1 MSTSTSPT
9 GITVESAASL
19 IESGIGDA
27 LTSADSTAADNV
39 QSLGLLQQAKLSRLT
54 RSAATATAQYGAS
67 STQATAALAAVAA
80 SKTTIARV
88 AVVQQKVT
96 TPAPAVASAGW
107 ALHGRVYDATLNPL
121 ARHSVFLVDSQKAY
135 QSDYGF
141 AYTDSTGYFLLN
153 YAGPAAATK
162 ADASATSTAS
172 GLYLQIANTAAKPVY
187 LSTTAFQPAA
197 GSTTYQPVTLPAGE
211 PALGD
216 LPAEVRAVALPP
228 LDTKK
233 KA

>member
-1 MSTSTSPT
+1 MSTSTLPT

-19 IESGIGDA
+19 IESGIADA

-54 RSAATATAQYGAS
+54 RSATTATAQYGANS
-67 STQATAALAAVAA
+67 SQATTALAAVAA
-80 SKTTIARV
+80 SQTTIARV

-96 TPAPAVASAGW
+96 TPAPTVTSTGW
-107 ALHGRVYDATLNPL
+107 ALHGRVYDATLKPL
-121 ARHSVFLVDSQKAY
+121 AGHSVFLVDSQKAY

-153 YAGPAAATK
+153 YAGPATATK
-162 ADASATSTAS
+162 TDASATSAAPD
-172 GLYLQIANTAAKPVY
+172 LYVQIANTMAKPVY
-187 LSTTAFQPAA
+187 LSTAAFQPAV
-197 GSTTYQPVTLPAGE
+197 GSAAYQTVTLPAGE

-216 LPAEVRAVALPP
+216 LPPDVRAVALPP
-228 LDTKK
+228 LDQKK
-233 KA
+233 T